1 MECLRSRSVLWV
13 SGVFLLFVIYSA
25 ARIGAADLLSGY
37 ARNKMNAWST
47 SATRPDVAALESVA
61 GALGMARRIAPDN
74 PDYLE
79 YLVLLTSVRADMPGI
94 NDAEKNAWLGE
105 GLLLIRQAIALR
117 PASAYSYAT
126 LLLLKQQQGEY
137 DAEFRRALERAVT
150 LGPWE
155 PYVQRV
161 VADAGM
167 SAWAALPRAEQEMVR
182 ENIVRGMKWQSA
194 TMLPILQARRN
205 DCDGERAKS
214 DAGCSR

>member
-1 MECLRSRSVLWV
+1 MECLRSRSILWV
-13 SGVFLLFVIYSA
+13 LGIFLLFVIYSA
-25 ARIGAADLLSGY
+25 ARIGVADLLSGF
-37 ARNKMNAWST
+37 ARNKMNAWSS
-47 SATRPDVAALESVA
+47 SAVRPDAAALESIARALNVA
-61 GALGMARRIAPDN
+61 RKIAPDN

-94 NDAEKNAWLGE
+94 NDAEKNAQLAQ

-117 PASAYSYAT
+117 PASSYSWAT
-126 LLLLKQQQGEY
+126 LLLLKRAHGEY
-137 DAEFRRALERAVT
+137 DAEFRHALERAVT

-194 TMLPILQARRN
+194 AMLPILQAHRN
-205 DCDGERAKS
+205 NCSGERAKS